1 MKQFVCGLVALGL
14 FATLGCGGS
23 DFPDPIP
30 VSGTVSYQGK
40 PVEGAKVTFLS
51 RSGGRSASG
60 TTDATGAY
68 ALTTFNTDD
77 GAIPDEYTVT
87 IAKYDSADTG
97 ESIDAASGEM
107 GANYDEMMAAAASGK
122 GDVDAEASD
131 LPAKYANAAE
141 SGLSRTVA
149 EGQANEF
156 SFDLE

>member
-60 TTDATGAY
+60 TTDATGTY

-87 IAKYDSADTG
+87 IAKFDAAETG
-97 ESIDAASGEM
+97 ESIDLDNGEM
-107 GANYDEMMAAAASGK
+107 GADYAAMMDAAASGGAAINK
-122 GDVDAEASD
+122 EDSK
-131 LPAKYANAAE
+131 LPAKYADAAE

-149 EGQANEF
+149 EGQPNEF
-156 SFDLE
+156 NFELE